1 MSSIERGGKTF
12 YLSTDGKEYKTRS
25 GAWKRDKKI
34 EASLTPDE
42 NNIPQ
47 PQSTH
52 ENAPVEVEDS
62 TPEDE
67 PEVEPSK
74 WMDFNLGED
83 DDATDVIPSPL
94 KMITAQDLDR
104 GRKQT
109 AKELKAM
116 RDTELAILKMGL
128 SGVDSLLTSY
138 GKAVTLSPDFKVK
151 HSEGSKNLVAN
162 AQAEWLEEKGIFL
175 TNYLSKGVVAST
187 LTVWY
192 VGGPL
197 LRIKKK
203 AKKPMFKRL
212 GGGFMSKLPLIGRWF
227 KPKKDDTFQIPS
239 EGDFTV

>member
-25 GAWKRDKKI
+25 GAWKRNKKI
-34 EASLTPDE
+34 GSVETEPTPS
-42 NNIPQ
+42 IPIEE
-47 PQSTH
+47 T
-52 ENAPVEVEDS
+52 VTIED
-62 TPEDE
+62 TPEIE
-67 PEVEPSK
+67 PEGEPEGESSK

-175 TNYLSKGVVAST
+175 TNYLSKGLVAST

>member
-34 EASLTPDE
+34 EASLAPSEVKEVNTPIEE
-42 NNIPQ
+42 NVPIEET
-47 PQSTH
+47 S
-52 ENAPVEVEDS
+52 S
-62 TPEDE
+62 IEDE

-192 VGGPL
+192 VGAPL